1 MFRSFTLT
9 IALLLGGVVMAAD
22 KPAPVAPKLVT
33 LKSSGTLAD
42 TFAEIAKQ
50 SGVAFDLTGVDGSAK
65 VNANFNNTPFWTAV
79 ESVADQANCFV
90 GVAGNKV
97 KLSKR
102 PSGVGAVPSG
112 IDGPFRVV
120 LKRVVCKRDPERADT
135 ECEIHVE
142 VQWEPRFPV
151 YLIDGDPAA
160 TAAVGKQKIA
170 TDAPTGRAMPT
181 GYTHAAVV
189 RLKNVPRDA
198 KQLDDV
204 TGTFRLVAA
213 AKMLAVEFKDLTGD
227 KPQTQTVEGVAVT
240 LKPVKKFEKRAEFGV
255 ELEYPPTH
263 PEFESY
269 QMWSGAN
276 VFRLFPPADRTGRL
290 PADFSASESGRRVRA
305 EYNFTAPN
313 GGAFTLPDLKG
324 WRVVYET
331 PCPMS
336 EQTLT
341 FTLKGVAL
349 P

>member
-1 MFRSFTLT
+1 MSRIFTLT
-9 IALLLGGVVMAAD
+9 LIFLLGGMATAAD
-22 KPAPVAPKLVT
+22 RPAPVAPRLVT
-33 LKSSGTLAD
+33 HKSTGTLAD
-42 TFAEIAKQ
+42 ISAELAKQ
-50 SGVAFDLTGVDGSAK
+50 TDLAFDLSGVDGTAK
-65 VNANFNNTPFWTAV
+65 VNANFNNTPLWTAV

-90 GVAGNKV
+90 SVVGNKV

-102 PSGVGAVPSG
+102 PNGVGAVPSSV
-112 IDGPFRVV
+112 DGPFRVV
-120 LKRVVCKRDPERADT
+120 LKRVVCIRNLERADT
-135 ECEIHVE
+135 ECEVHVE

-160 TAAVGKQKIA
+160 NATAGKQKIA

-181 GYTHAAVV
+181 GYTHSATI

-198 KQLDDV
+198 KQLDEI
-204 TGTFRLVAA
+204 TGNFRLVAA

-227 KPQTQTVEGVAVT
+227 KPQTQTVEGVSVT
-240 LKPVKKFEKRAEFGV
+240 LNPVKKFEKRAEFGV
-255 ELEYPPTH
+255 ELEYPDTH
-263 PEFESY
+263 PEFESF
-269 QMWSGAN
+269 QMWSGGN
-276 VFRLFPPADRTGRL
+276 VFRLYPPTDRTGRL
-290 PADFSASESGRRVRA
+290 PADYSASESGRRVRA
-305 EYNFTAPN
+305 DYNFTASN

-336 EQTLT
+336 EQTLR